1 MVRQSIT
8 ALIIA
13 CVLGALSVLPL
24 RADVYLLSVGISDY
38 PGTEHD
44 LNLPARDAKTIT
56 YVYKKNSGKEVHYIE
71 LLNEKATKARIL
83 AAINKLAKVAK
94 EDDLLVF
101 FFSGH
106 GYDGGFY
113 VYANNSDPYLDHKDI
128 RKAIAKSKSKNKMIF
143 ADACHSGSLRP
154 PKKGNTTASQSDEAK
169 QGNVML
175 FLSSRDNE
183 LSNEAS
189 SWKNGVFT
197 TFLQEGLRGNAD
209 TNRDGIIT
217 AKEIYKHVS
226 ENVVFI
232 TQSQRVQHPVM
243 WGNFDVNMPVMTW
256 KIKKK

>member
-1 MVRQSIT
+1 M
-8 ALIIA
+8 A
-13 CVLGALSVLPL
+13 CVLGALSVFPL
-24 RADVYLLSVGISDY
+24 HADVYLLSVGISDY
-38 PGTEHD
+38 KTVTP
-44 LNLPARDAKTIT
+44 LKLAARDAKTIT

-71 LLNEKATKARIL
+71 LLNEKATKPRIL

-154 PKKGNTTASQSDEAK
+154 PKKGNTAASQSDEAR

-183 LSNEAS
+183 YSNEAS

-209 TNRDGIIT
+209 TNRDGVIT

-226 ENVVFI
+226 ENVVFVM
-232 TQSQRVQHPVM
+232 QSQPKEHQQHPVM
-243 WGNFDVNMPVMTW
+243 WGNFDENMPVMTW